1 MSNTTFRVSGD
12 LMLRQFFSLSICL
25 FFVFYSSC
33 VGVGV
38 GGGLEVGVGGYEVI
52 SYFTNEPL
60 QK

>member
-25 FFVFYSSC
+25 VFVFYSSC

-38 GGGLEVGVGGYEVI
+38 GLEVGVGGYEVI
-52 SYFTNEPL
+52 SSFTYEPL